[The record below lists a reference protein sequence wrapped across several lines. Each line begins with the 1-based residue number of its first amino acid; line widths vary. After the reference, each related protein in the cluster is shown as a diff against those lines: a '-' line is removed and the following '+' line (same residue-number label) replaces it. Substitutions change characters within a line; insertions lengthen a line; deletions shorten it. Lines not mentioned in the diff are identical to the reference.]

1 MTDLSGRQGLILGV
15 SGPHSIGFHTAR
27 ALTAAGAVVALT
39 HRPVHSAR
47 AAETQRLLPDAL
59 YLELEAGEEASMPA
73 LFAELGERWGRLDF
87 LVHTIAHASPESL
100 RRPLTQLR
108 RAEFEASLSVSVH
121 SLISAAG
128 LALPLLERS
137 DAPRI
142 VALTSHGDTFAIP
155 GYHVLGLGK
164 AALAAAIRYLAV
176 ELGPAGVLCNAL
188 RFSLVAT
195 DGAVRAVGAETAQR
209 TASMI
214 ARTAPTRTCL
224 DGEQVARAVAFM
236 VSPSWQNITGQIL
249 TQDGGFAQLLF
260 KTSATERHSQNGEHP
275 WPRA

>member
-1 MTDLSGRQGLILGV
+1 MTDLSGRRGLILGV
-15 SGPHSIGFHTAR
+15 SGPHSIGFHIAR
-27 ALTAAGAVVALT
+27 TVTAAGAALAIT

-47 AAETQRLLPDAL
+47 AAEVRRLLPDAL
-59 YLELEAGEEASMPA
+59 CLELEAGEEGSMTA
-73 LFAELGERWGRLDF
+73 LFAELEERWGRLDF
-87 LVHTIAHASPESL
+87 LVHTIAHAPTEAL
-100 RRPLTQLR
+100 RRPLTRLR
-108 RAEFEASLSVSVH
+108 RADFEASLSISVH

-128 LALPLLERS
+128 SALPLLERS

-155 GYHVLGLGK
+155 GYHVLGVGK
-164 AALAAAIRYLAV
+164 AALAAAVRYLAA
-176 ELGPAGVLCNAL
+176 ELGPAGVLCNGL

-214 ARTAPTRTCL
+214 ARTAPTRTSL

-249 TQDGGFAQLLF
+249 TQDGGFAQVLF
-260 KTSATERHSQNGEHP
+260 KTSAPERHAQNGENP
-275 WPRA
+275 